1 MLQGYKTYI
10 VVLMV
15 VAIAVCEG
23 ILGIDIP
30 GAEMQQDWVNYVLG
44 ALGFAG
50 LRAGVGK

>member
-10 VVLMV
+10 IVVMV
-15 VAIAVCEG
+15 VAIALVEG
-23 ILGIDIP
+23 VLGIDIP

-50 LRAGVGK
+50 LRAGIGK

>member
-10 VVLMV
+10 VAAAV
-15 VAIAVCEG
+15 VMIALCEG
-23 ILGIDIP
+23 VLGIDIP

-44 ALGFAG
+44 ALGFSA